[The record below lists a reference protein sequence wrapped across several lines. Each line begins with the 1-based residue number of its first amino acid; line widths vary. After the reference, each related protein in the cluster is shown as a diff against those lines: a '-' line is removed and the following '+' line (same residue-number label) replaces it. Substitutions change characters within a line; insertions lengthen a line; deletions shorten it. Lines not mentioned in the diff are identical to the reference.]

1 LEWLAQSKAYHL
13 LGGVCSVIHMV
24 SFSKRSVTL
33 AELLIAIALVGLL
46 VIAVFSLDNYARFH
60 LITSDRR
67 ARLQNEASLCI
78 EQIVKDAMRGIGHV
92 NDTAVECTSTELR
105 IRVDDGDGEIEA
117 TDNSD
122 PNGDNL
128 VRYNINGNDLE
139 YYPDY
144 GRDSSRVEVLS
155 QKVVNPAG
163 ADIFTCNDG
172 IIRIELMLRHRPTA
186 SSSLD
191 NPQFQIISRSY
202 SRSESVR

>member
-1 LEWLAQSKAYHL
+1 
-13 LGGVCSVIHMV
+13 MV
-24 SFSKRSVTL
+24 SFSKRSITL
-33 AELLIAIALVGLL
+33 VELLIAIALVGLL

-67 ARLQNEASLCI
+67 ARLQNEASFCI
-78 EQIVKDAMRGIGHV
+78 EQIVKDGIRAIGYV
-92 NDTAVECTSTELR
+92 NDTAISICSSTELQ

-122 PNGDNL
+122 PSGDFM
-128 VRYNINGNDLE
+128 VRYYRNNHDLE

-144 GRDSSRVEVLS
+144 DRNSTQYEILTS
-155 QKVVNPAG
+155 KVVNPAG
-163 ADIFTCNDG
+163 VDIFTCSDG

-202 SRSESVR
+202 IRAESVR